1 MTDLRVLKT
10 RRAIQD
16 AFVDL
21 VLSEGF
27 ERITVS
33 ELAKR
38 AMINRQT
45 FYKHYLDKYDLAE
58 KMGRQILKQV
68 TEITQQRLNLIHQ
81 DLTIIQIVD
90 RLRPYLMELVDKYR
104 RPILALRSV
113 HLNNFDLSQQVSDE
127 MKRAANQLL
136 GNSGTPF
143 ELAVIGGVVS
153 SVFNYLMEYND
164 LPTDEEIAE
173 SLTRIKE
180 FIK

>member
-10 RRAIQD
+10 RQAIQD

-33 ELAKR
+33 ELAKQ

-58 KMGRQILKQV
+58 KMGKSILKRIN
-68 TEITQQRLNLIHQ
+68 EITQLRIDLIHQ

-90 RLRPYLMELVDKYR
+90 RLRPRLIKMIENYR
-104 RPILALRSV
+104 RPIIALRSV
-113 HLNNFDLSQQVSDE
+113 HLSNFDLNQQINNQV
-127 MKRAANQLL
+127 KHAANQFL

-143 ELAVIGGVVS
+143 VLAVMCGIVN
-153 SVFNYLMEYND
+153 SVFNYLLEYND

-173 SLTRIKE
+173 DLTRIKE

>member
-10 RRAIQD
+10 RKTIQD

-38 AMINRQT
+38 AIINRQT
-45 FYKHYLDKYDLAE
+45 FYKHYLDKYDLAK
-58 KMGRQILKQV
+58 KMAENILGLVKGLA
-68 TEITQQRLNLIHQ
+68 QQRVDLLHQ
-81 DLTIIQIVD
+81 DLTAIQIVD
-90 RLRPYLMELVDKYR
+90 QIRPPFIEFVQQYR
-104 RPILALRSV
+104 RQILALRQV
-113 HLNNFDLSQQVSDE
+113 HLSDFDMDQQIMVLV
-127 MKRAANQLL
+127 KQAANQIL
-136 GNSGTPF
+136 GNTGSPF
-143 ELAVIGGVVS
+143 EIAILSGVVN
-153 SVFNYLMEYND
+153 SVLNYLLEYND

-173 SLTRIKE
+173 ALTRIKE

>member
-10 RRAIQD
+10 RQAIQA

-21 VLSEGF
+21 VLAEGF

-38 AMINRQT
+38 AMVNRQT

-58 KMGRQILKQV
+58 KMGESILKRIN
-68 TEITQQRLNLIHQ
+68 EITKQRMDLSQQ

-90 RLRPYLMELVDKYR
+90 RLRPWLMKLVENYR
-104 RPILALRSV
+104 RPIIALRSV
-113 HLNNFDLSQQVSDE
+113 HLNNFDLNQQINSQI
-127 MKRAANQLL
+127 KRATNQLL

-143 ELAVIGGVVS
+143 ELAVMSGVVN
-153 SVFNYLMEYND
+153 SVFNYVLEYND

-173 SLTRIKE
+173 GLTRIKE